1 MKRVAI
7 YPKDIMIITGKSER
21 YSRDLLK
28 MLKEKLKKEKHQV
41 VSLQE
46 FCTYIGLTLADI
58 EEKMQLYKRTVFR
71 MIDHLKK
78 DGVPIEYCKKEKIYK
93 IF

>member
-28 MLKEKLKKEKHQV
+28 QLKEKLKKEKHQV

-58 EEKMQLYKRTVFR
+58 EERIK
-71 MIDHLKK
+71 
-78 DGVPIEYCKKEKIYK
+78 
-93 IF
+93 